1 MKRWMQRG
9 AAFGLALLMTAGAAG
24 ASASDALGWEI
35 HTGRV
40 PLSQG
45 TELGKNIFWS
55 DTYSDLR
62 TEHYITYAPNENV
75 TPTVAYGSK
84 VLTRATLTS
93 MAQGLESQGR
103 RVVSGIN
110 GDFYVLATGAPVGLL
125 VTDGVLRSTQPYNV
139 SWAIGFRADG
149 TAFIG
154 TPNVS
159 VAAVLGG
166 QAYSVSGGVNKV
178 RKPSASDGSG
188 GLTLL
193 TSDFASTT
201 QNTEAGVDVI
211 LSPAADPVT
220 GQVPQLKI
228 GSQLTCTVEQVLEST
243 GATAIPEGKLVLTLN
258 GKDKAELLA
267 ALRALQAGDT
277 VTLSATSPD
286 SRWDSVTQ
294 AVGGMYKLVTGG
306 VVESGLNAEQTARSA
321 VGIRADGSLVFYT
334 VDGKQSGYSVG
345 ATLTQCAK
353 RLVELGCVE
362 AVCLDGGGSTT
373 LGVTYPDQ
381 SGMQVITSPSD
392 GTQRANS
399 NAIFLTTEL
408 APTGELASYYV
419 TPADSMV
426 LSGATLNLTATGVD
440 SHFYAMTGAS
450 VGWSVTSGGGAVDD
464 SGVFTAGSESG
475 FVQVTA
481 SDGRAS
487 GSAYITTVATPDA
500 ISLTREDTGD
510 KVEALNLDP
519 GEQVDLK
526 ASAVYKK
533 MALVSQDA
541 NYTWTADPAV
551 GSVDANGVF
560 TAGQVTA
567 SGDLT
572 VSAGGRTV
580 TVPVSVAGHVNTL
593 EDCEGDLYAFAATE
607 TASFASESDLNYVRY
622 GRKSLRLDYD
632 AAGGAA
638 SLTGVLSIPAG
649 ERYLG
654 VWVYGDG
661 SGNTLMATTADANL
675 QSRQLLLTALDFT
688 GWKHVSAA
696 LPEGAVAVSAL
707 DVIYGG
713 GEGKQTGT
721 LWLDQFTVSNE
732 EMHDTTPPALTLTV
746 SGTAVSARVTDDV
759 DRSIPQKNLSLTYDG
774 ERLGFTWNEST
785 GTLSA
790 TLPAAD
796 AGYHRVSVSAADAS
810 GNLSRASADVLPAGE
825 RTQVFT
831 DMGGHWADAYA
842 AFLYDA
848 GVTNGVSA
856 ADGSLLY
863 QPDKNITRAEFF
875 ALTARWLGLD
885 LSQYAGVELPF
896 ADSAELPEWALNEVK
911 AMYALGIVNGA
922 LENGVLKVN
931 ALSTISRAEAMTILG
946 RTQAKGYAQAE
957 LTFDDAALV
966 PSWAADYV
974 KSLAGQ
980 GVVSGYNNRIRP
992 NDPLTRGEVAKL
1004 LYSMR

>member
-93 MAQGLESQGR
+93 MAQGLESQGK

-362 AVCLDGGGSTT
+362 AVCLDGGP
-373 LGVTYPDQ
+373 V
-381 SGMQVITSPSD
+381 
-392 GTQRANS
+392 
-399 NAIFLTTEL
+399 
-408 APTGELASYYV
+408 
-419 TPADSMV
+419 
-426 LSGATLNLTATGVD
+426 
-440 SHFYAMTGAS
+440 
-450 VGWSVTSGGGAVDD
+450 AVDT
-464 SGVFTAGSESG
+464 GIG
-475 FVQVTA
+475 FFDHMLEAFAVHGGLGLTLKAEGDLRV
-481 SDGRAS
+481 DGHH
-487 GSAYITTVATPDA
+487 TV
-500 ISLTREDTGD
+500 EDTGIVLGKALAD
-510 KVEALNLDP
+510 ALGNKEGTARFGSFTLPMDEAL
-519 GEQVDLK
+519 
-526 ASAVYKK
+526 
-533 MALVSQDA
+533 
-541 NYTWTADPAV
+541 
-551 GSVDANGVF
+551 
-560 TAGQVTA
+560 
-567 SGDLT
+567 
-572 VSAGGRTV
+572 
-580 TVPVSVAGHVNTL
+580 
-593 EDCEGDLYAFAATE
+593 AFAAVDISGRPYLVFEAAFAQERIGDYDSCLTGEFFRAMAFNAGITLHLRALYGDNAHHVTE
-607 TASFASESDLNYVRY
+607 ALFKAAAHA
-622 GRKSLRLDYD
+622 LRLAVVPRD
-632 AAGGAA
+632 GI
-638 SLTGVLSIPAG
+638 LS
-649 ERYLG
+649 
-654 VWVYGDG
+654 
-661 SGNTLMATTADANL
+661 T
-675 QSRQLLLTALDFT
+675 
-688 GWKHVSAA
+688 K
-696 LPEGAVAVSAL
+696 
-707 DVIYGG
+707 
-713 GEGKQTGT
+713 
-721 LWLDQFTVSNE
+721 
-732 EMHDTTPPALTLTV
+732 
-746 SGTAVSARVTDDV
+746 
-759 DRSIPQKNLSLTYDG
+759 
-774 ERLGFTWNEST
+774 
-785 GTLSA
+785 
-790 TLPAAD
+790 
-796 AGYHRVSVSAADAS
+796 
-810 GNLSRASADVLPAGE
+810 
-825 RTQVFT
+825 
-831 DMGGHWADAYA
+831 
-842 AFLYDA
+842 
-848 GVTNGVSA
+848 
-856 ADGSLLY
+856 GSL
-863 QPDKNITRAEFF
+863 D
-875 ALTARWLGLD
+875 
-885 LSQYAGVELPF
+885 
-896 ADSAELPEWALNEVK
+896 
-911 AMYALGIVNGA
+911 
-922 LENGVLKVN
+922 
-931 ALSTISRAEAMTILG
+931 
-946 RTQAKGYAQAE
+946 
-957 LTFDDAALV
+957 
-966 PSWAADYV
+966 
-974 KSLAGQ
+974 
-980 GVVSGYNNRIRP
+980 
-992 NDPLTRGEVAKL
+992 
-1004 LYSMR
+1004 